1 MARAKRKL
9 IDAPDVQIY
18 AIKVVGKRIALNWWG
33 KAWQE
38 FFPAY
43 SDYDNRLPR
52 ARSYVYKG
60 NVQEIWVD
68 GTHVAALVKGSSSQP
83 YRVDVRFEPLLETKI
98 QVLSNL
104 FKDNLLSLENILVGN
119 FPSELAELLTSG
131 TQEQIFPSV
140 EEISYSCTCP
150 DWAVMCK
157 HVASVL
163 YAIASVFDN
172 DPTLFF
178 KLRDFPLDALME
190 KTIAEHVS
198 EYLSVGA
205 QISERQVQDDEVNL
219 IFGDL

>member
-9 IDAPDVQIY
+9 IDAPDVMIY
-18 AIKVVGKRIALNWWG
+18 PIKVEGRRITMNWWG
-33 KAWQE
+33 KAWQN

-52 ARSYVYKG
+52 ARSYVYQGHIK
-60 NVQEIWVD
+60 EIWVH
-68 GTHVAALVKGSSSQP
+68 GTNVAALVKGSRRQP
-83 YRVDVRFEPLLETKI
+83 YRVDVYFEPLVEAK
-98 QVLSNL
+98 VKMLSNL

-119 FPSELAELLTSG
+119 LPDELAELITSD
-131 TQEQIFPSV
+131 TQSTIFPSV
-140 EEISYSCTCP
+140 DEIQYNCTCP

-157 HVASVL
+157 HVAAVL

-178 KLRDFPLDALME
+178 KLRNFPLDVMME
-190 KTIAEHVS
+190 TTIAEHVA
-198 EYLSVGA
+198 EYLNASA
-205 QISERQVQDDEVNL
+205 EHSDRKVQDEEVNL